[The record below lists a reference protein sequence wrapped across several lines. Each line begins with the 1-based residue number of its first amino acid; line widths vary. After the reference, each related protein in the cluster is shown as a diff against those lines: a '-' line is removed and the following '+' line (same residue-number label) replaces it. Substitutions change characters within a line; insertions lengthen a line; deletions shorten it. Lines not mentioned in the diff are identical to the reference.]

1 MFKVKHSLGKK
12 IIRGTTIFVVIFSIL
27 FSGVFYAVSS
37 NIVNKHVLPQFEKVI
52 NLSISDIHEE
62 LNLTQIEDADKGLT
76 VTQDDLSKWLE
87 DKKEEYEVENVY
99 ILAKKDGKE
108 YIVGAAEST
117 DVAYGTSYSFTD
129 EMKKA
134 FNGNLTYSEIYEDDY
149 GVHQSGFMKINDR
162 LLLGVDMDAT
172 FIDNL
177 NKMISYICVGLT
189 LLMITVGAI
198 SSHFIFAKRI
208 TRRLQY
214 VLDGTK
220 KMASGDLT
228 DRIEVKGEDEL
239 SQLAISFNGMV
250 DQLREVTIKVVETS
264 DLVAT
269 SSHLLS
275 ERSKDISK
283 MIHETAS
290 SAQEISSGSETIVS
304 VSEENALAMEEI
316 TQGVQEIAT
325 SSSDVLEQAELASKE
340 AENGNTVIQN
350 AMTQMNSV
358 LHTSTKSVELIE
370 VMNRRANEIEEIATI
385 ITNIAGQINLLS
397 LNAAIEAARAGEHG
411 KGFAVVANEV
421 RKLADQSAI
430 SANQI
435 SASLKGIQED
445 SLKSVESMK
454 VMKDEVDTGS
464 VLVNEAGEAFSKLR
478 TMIDLVNQQTHAV
491 SVATQQIAAS
501 TEEIN
506 ASLEE
511 TASITENALNSTQE
525 IAAATQE
532 QLAMMEE
539 TEGAV
544 AELDK
549 TATELRD
556 TVGYFKV

>member
-1 MFKVKHSLGKK
+1 MFKVKHSIGKK
-12 IIRGTTIFVVIFSIL
+12 IIRSASIFLIVFSIL
-27 FSGVFYAVSS
+27 FSGAFYAISS
-37 NIVNKHVLPQFEKVI
+37 HIVNTYVLPQFEKNI
-52 NLSISDIHEE
+52 QLSLGEIHKNLD
-62 LNLTQIEDADKGLT
+62 LKQIEDAEKGDKS
-76 VTQDDLSKWLE
+76 TQDDLSQWLE
-87 DKKEEYEVENVY
+87 EKKQEYGTEFVY
-99 ILAKKDGKE
+99 VLSKKGGKE
-108 YIVGAAEST
+108 HVVGAAKSAGI
-117 DVAYGTSYSFTD
+117 AYGTAYPFTD
-129 EMKKA
+129 KMHEA
-134 FNGNLTYSEIYEDDY
+134 FNGTLTFSDIYEDEY
-149 GVHQSGFMKINDR
+149 GVHKSGFLKIDDQT
-162 LLLGVDMDAT
+162 LLGVDMDAT

-177 NKMISYICVGLT
+177 NNMILYICVGLT
-189 LLMITVGAI
+189 VLMVIVGALF
-198 SSHFIFAKRI
+198 SHFMLAKPL
-208 TRRLQY
+208 TRRIEYILE
-214 VLDGTK
+214 GTN

-228 DRIEVKGEDEL
+228 HHIEVKGEDEL
-239 SQLAISFNGMV
+239 SRLAIGFNEMV
-250 DQLREVTIKVVETS
+250 EQLREVTIKVKGTS

-290 SAQEISSGSETIVS
+290 SVQEISSGSETIVS

-325 SSSDVLEQAELASKE
+325 SSSDVLEQAELASQE
-340 AENGNTVIQN
+340 AEKGNSVIQN

-358 LHTSTKSVELIE
+358 LQTSTKSVELIE
-370 VMNRRANEIEEIATI
+370 VMNRRTSEIEEIATI

-421 RKLADQSAI
+421 RKLADQSAV

-435 SASLKGIQED
+435 ATSLKGIQED

-454 VMKDEVDTGS
+454 EMKDEVDSGS

-478 TMIDLVNQQTHAV
+478 NMIDRVNEQTHTV

-511 TASITENALNSTQE
+511 TASITENALTSTQE

-539 TEGAV
+539 TEGTV
-544 AELDK
+544 VELDK
-549 TATELRD
+549 TATELKD
-556 TVGYFKV
+556 TVDYFRV